1 MKILLVFLLLFVC
14 PDMLAQTIPGRVINR
29 ETREPLAFASIQ
41 PENHPRVLTN
51 IDGSF
56 QLDLEQLPQSL
67 TISYPGYQAIEVNV
81 DRSTRYLQIGLD
93 RSGRSVKDHSE
104 DLIGEAIN
112 RNHQNDP
119 ERALEGFK
127 FRTYSKFII
136 DTKSN
141 AGSPIEIMADTANGR
156 AFLSEKVSENFF
168 RSRTGTKELVTGI
181 QTAGFDRPVY
191 NVLAMEINPFSIYKD
206 DYRLYKT
213 EYAGPLGKGALR
225 NYEYQVLD
233 TTKSD
238 RPAYIVH
245 FKPKRE
251 KIVAGLE
258 GIIYLDTTSL
268 AVQKVRAQLLGE
280 IRLEIDHNYEYF
292 PGKDLWF
299 PSEQSTIIRPGSG
312 GKEVAVFDSSIGVGT
327 IQPKKSVLNLIFGSA
342 NVDKNL
348 FLSSTTRNFDIDLN
362 FDGIIPTPGAT
373 IEVTDEAPNKDPD
386 FWNEYRQSEY
396 TLRDRVTSENLD
408 VLLKENKVARK
419 IQVKN
424 AISTGY
430 YPLKYWDVDLSKIF
444 KFNNYEGIRLG
455 FGGKTN
461 DLISEKF
468 NINGYT
474 TYGFKD
480 EVMKYGIGSRIF
492 LNKRTGTNLNFYVSR
507 DIQETA
513 SFNYLKGRNTFSI
526 IEPRFVN
533 INFFYNYR
541 TYWAGIQ
548 HNITPNLETEFRLG
562 REEIWQIRDYNFSVD
577 GRQVG
582 EYDLSTA
589 TLSFLWRPFSR
600 FLSTPEGNRILE
612 RKFPQVTGQIQQSFE
627 AFDGEFD
634 FTRVGLKLEH
644 EIKRLDLSRTEFI
657 LEGNYGFGELP
668 LTHVFHAYP
677 NNPNRP
683 AILRR
688 FSVAGRTSFET
699 MYFNEFYSDR
709 QAMLHIRHQ
718 VRPLRIAYNYRPELV
733 LISRF
738 AIGDFSNQ
746 ANHLNIPFNTLEHGY
761 SEAGFEINKIISGLG
776 LSFAYRYG
784 AYHLP
789 TFDQN
794 FSLKFTFL
802 LQL

>member
-1 MKILLVFLLLFVC
+1 MKKSLVLLLF
-14 PDMLAQTIPGRVINR
+14 LISLNLSAQSIPGRVINR
-29 ETREPLAFASIQ
+29 ETREPLAYASLK
-41 PENHPRVLTN
+41 PEQDPQILSN

-56 QLDLEQLPQSL
+56 EIELSKTPQKVVV
-67 TISYPGYQAIEVNV
+67 SYQGFQAVEINV
-81 DRSTRYLQIGLD
+81 DRSTRYLQIGLNPL
-93 RSGRSVKDHSE
+93 RITANDHAVGMIE
-104 DLIGEAIN
+104 KALN
-112 RNHQNDP
+112 RKHQNDP
-119 ERALEGFK
+119 TKALESFK
-127 FRTYSKFII
+127 FSTYSKFII
-136 DTKSN
+136 DRYN
-141 AGSPIEIMADTANGR
+141 GSENLSDTLNKGR
-156 AFLSEKVSENFF
+156 SFLSEKVSENYY
-168 RSRTGTKELVTGI
+168 RSGRGLKELVTGI
-181 QTAGFDRPVY
+181 QTAGFDDPVY
-191 NVLAMEINPFSIYKD
+191 NVLAMEINPFSVYEDEYK
-206 DYRLYKT
+206 LHNT
-213 EYAGPLGKGALR
+213 AYAGPLGKDALK
-225 NYEYQVLD
+225 NYEYRVLD
-233 TTKSD
+233 TTAGE
-238 RPAYIVH
+238 RPAYMIY

-258 GIIYLDTTSL
+258 GLLYLDTLTF
-268 AVQKVRAQLLGE
+268 AVQKAKAQLLGE
-280 IRLEIDHNYEYF
+280 IRLEVDHQYNYY

-299 PSEQSTIIRPGSG
+299 PSEQTTTIRPGSG
-312 GKEVAVFDSSIGVGT
+312 GKEVAVFDSSIGIGT
-327 IQPKKSVLNLIFGSA
+327 LQPKRSILNLIFGSA
-342 NVDKNL
+342 SVDKNL
-348 FLSSTTRNFDIDLN
+348 YLKSSTQNYEVNLN
-362 FDGIIPTPGAT
+362 FEEPVQLPRAE
-373 IEVTDEAPNKDPD
+373 IEVIDEASERDPE
-386 FWNEYRQSEY
+386 FWNRFRQTEY
-396 TLRDRVTSENLD
+396 TLRDQATSQNLSEE
-408 VLLKENKVARK
+408 LANNKVARK

-430 YPLKYWDVDLSKIF
+430 YPLKYWDLDLSKIF

-480 EVMKYGIGSRIF
+480 EVLKYGIGSRIF
-492 LNKRTGTNLNFYVSR
+492 LNKRTGTNLNFYHSR

-533 INFFYNYR
+533 VNFFYNYR
-541 TYWAGIQ
+541 TTWAGVQ
-548 HNITPNLETEFRLG
+548 HNITPHLETEFRLG

-577 GRQVG
+577 GNPVG
-582 EYDLSTA
+582 DYDLSIA
-589 TLSFLWRPFSR
+589 TLSFLWRPFSK
-600 FLSTPEGNRILE
+600 FLSTPHGNRIIE
-612 RKFPQVTGQIQQSFE
+612 RNFPQLTGQVQQSFE
-627 AFDGEFD
+627 AFDGEFN
-634 FTRVGLKLEH
+634 FTRLGLKVEH

-718 VRPLRIAYNYRPELV
+718 LRPLRITNNYRPELV
-733 LISRF
+733 LISRY
-738 AIGDFSNQ
+738 AIGDFSDKDQ
-746 ANHLNIPFNTLEHGY
+746 HLNIPFNTLEHGF
-761 SEAGFEINKIISGLG
+761 SEAGLEINRILSGLG

-789 TFDQN
+789 EFDQN